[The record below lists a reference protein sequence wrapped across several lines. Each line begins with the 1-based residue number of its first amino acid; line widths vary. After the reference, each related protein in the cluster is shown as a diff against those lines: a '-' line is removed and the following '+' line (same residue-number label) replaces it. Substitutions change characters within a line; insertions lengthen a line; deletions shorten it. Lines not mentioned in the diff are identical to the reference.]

1 MSKSM
6 SVIKAITLCGE
17 RYGFNVFEAM
27 EMCKRSVG
35 SVVVSKVVVLKE
47 MFALPYNG
55 ELNDSLCLGI
65 SRNSGVYSQCHK
77 KRETDKS
84 YCSTCSKE
92 ASNNSHGLPNYGNIA
107 DRQRAYLNK
116 EEFKD
121 PSGKS
126 PILYSKLMKKLKLS
140 EEQVRRE
147 CEKMGVT
154 LDPINLE
161 EKTMKKS
168 GRPKQIKAEKPE
180 KENKTKGRPKKS
192 KKVLELAGEE
202 EDLFAS
208 LVMSSLANSSK
219 EIVTNEIVSNEIVT
233 KEIVTK
239 VSVSVSEIVAKVV
252 EETTVVEEETKVVE
266 EIVANVSVDET
277 KAKANVVEEAKSKK
291 SSSANEEKALAK
303 LKEKEEKEEKAL
315 AKLKEKLSVSET
327 KAKEKEEKALEK
339 LKEKEVKEEK
349 LKLKGMNILML
360 KLEKEKQKEELI
372 EKKAALA
379 LEKVKAKDL
388 LKESKEKK
396 TKVSKKVSVTPV
408 ETLVETLVETS
419 VETLEEEDH
428 VKKIMF
434 EGKKYLKSTDT
445 GVIYNMDQDEIGKW
459 NEVKQRIDFN
469 DEEESEDEY
478 DEDN

>member
-1 MSKSM
+1 MSM

-17 RYGFNVFEAM
+17 RYGFNVSEAM
-27 EMCKRSVG
+27 EMCKRSDG
-35 SVVVSKVVVLKE
+35 KRSVVVSKVVSKVVVLKE

-107 DRQRAYLNK
+107 DRQLAYLNK

-180 KENKTKGRPKKS
+180 KEIKAKGRPKKS

-219 EIVTNEIVSNEIVT
+219 EIVTKEIVT
-233 KEIVTK
+233 KEIVTNEIVSN

-252 EETTVVEEETKVVE
+252 EEIVVEEKVVE
-266 EIVANVSVDET
+266 EIVCVDET
-277 KAKANVVEEAKSKK
+277 KAKVVEEIVVEEAKEKITKTKK

-315 AKLKEKLSVSET
+315 EKLKEKLSE
-327 KAKEKEEKALEK
+327 AKEKEEKALEK

-349 LKLKGMNILML
+349 LKIKGMNILML

-396 TKVSKKVSVTPV
+396 TKVSKKVSVTSV
-408 ETLVETLVETS
+408 ENLVETA